1 MKLMA
6 SAPPV
11 PSPQAHAQVEDRRQL
26 YIVGPGSLKHH
37 TLRATAE
44 N

>member
-1 MKLMA
+1 MA

-26 YIVGPGSLKHH
+26 YIVGIGPGSLKHL

>member
-11 PSPQAHAQVEDRRQL
+11 PSPQAHAQVADRRQL
-26 YIVGPGSLKHH
+26 YIAGI
-37 TLRATAE
+37 E
-44 N
+44 E